1 MKTLYRAGATANG
14 GRSGRVRSEDGV
26 LDLLLAVPREL
37 GGDGARATNPEQ
49 LFAAGY
55 AACFENALLHVAGGR
70 KVALGDTEVTAE
82 VGIGRRSEGGFG
94 LAVGLEVRVAGVD
107 QGTAETLVE
116 AAHATCPYSNAVRG
130 NVPVETHVDAQP

>member
-1 MKTLYRAGATANG
+1 MKALYRTGATANG

-26 LDLLLAVPREL
+26 LDVSLAVPREL

-70 KVALGDTEVTAE
+70 KLALGDTQVTAE
-82 VGIGRRSEGGFG
+82 VGIGPRSEGGFG
-94 LAVGLEVRVAGVD
+94 LTVGLEVRFAGVD
-107 QGTAETLVE
+107 QDTADALVK

-130 NVPVETHVDAQP
+130 NIEVETRIKAL